1 MKNCKKLLALLLSL
15 TLAAALVAGF
25 GPTALADYDAVEQAQ
40 HSVVRVFS
48 ILSMNKYS
56 GEMSL
61 DIGSGFAVG
70 KAGEPVTYIV
80 TNHHVVSGNM
90 SEVYVTTTD
99 IEGGIRARVVDY
111 NEEIDY
117 AILKLE
123 RSLTDREPITLLSP
137 RQIHKSQD
145 VYCIGFPGLS
155 DKFTQDNKLSSQI
168 EDMTITKGTVSNPQY
183 DFDGTECV
191 MSDVKANPGNSGG
204 PMVDENGCAVGINT
218 TVIGLDA
225 LNNMT
230 LAVSMDYVMQR
241 LDRLGIEY
249 ISADNLSADEA
260 QPSEDE
266 NSQDDQNGAPEQED
280 GESKEKVSLNMKT
293 LAIAGTALVVV
304 AAVVIIL
311 VLLKKNKRVPVAAET
326 GAAKGSVIPPQNP
339 GRGASGFSGGANAAG
354 RLVVECV
361 RGPILGQRVT
371 GSCIKVGRSIA
382 DCDLAFPGDTHGVSR
397 THCELRAGPNGILL
411 RDLGSSYGTMLSDN
425 RRLPSG
431 GSTVIRSGD
440 VIFLGSEKIAV
451 RVTMLP

>member
-15 TLAAALVAGF
+15 TLAAALLAGF

-40 HSVVRVFS
+40 HSVVRVF
-48 ILSMNKYS
+48 NY
-56 GEMSL
+56 GNPGT
-61 DIGSGFAVG
+61 GSGFAVG
-70 KAGEPVTYIV
+70 KAGEPVTYVV
-80 TNHHVVSGNM
+80 TNCHVVAGGM
-90 SEVYVTTTD
+90 SEIYVTTTD
-99 IEGGIRARVVDY
+99 IDGRIHAQVIDY
-111 NEEIDY
+111 SEDNDY
-117 AILKLE
+117 AILKLD

-137 RQIHKSQD
+137 RQIHKSQEI
-145 VYCIGFPGLS
+145 YCIGFPGLS
-155 DKFTQDNKLSSQI
+155 DIGSQNEKYSSRI
-168 EDMTITKGTVSNPQY
+168 EDMTITKGTVSNPQ
-183 DFDGTECV
+183 FDCEGTECV
-191 MSDVKANPGNSGG
+191 MSDVKINPGNSGG
-204 PMVDENGCAVGINT
+204 PMVDENGYAIGISSW
-218 TVIGLDA
+218 VIGDYDA
-225 LNNMT
+225 PNNMA
-230 LAVSMDYVMQR
+230 LAVSMDYIIQR

-260 QPSEDE
+260 QPSENE
-266 NSQDDQNGAPEQED
+266 NSQDEQDGAPEQED
-280 GESKEKVSLNMKT
+280 GEGKAKVSLNTKT

-326 GAAKGSVIPPQNP
+326 GAAKASVIPPQNP

>member
-1 MKNCKKLLALLLSL
+1 MRNLKKLLALLLSL
-15 TLAAALVAGF
+15 TLAAALLAGL
-25 GPTALADYDAVEQAQ
+25 GPAALAGYDAVEQAQ

-48 ILSMNKYS
+48 ILSVNEFA
-56 GEMSL
+56 GNMSMST
-61 DIGSGFAVG
+61 GSGFAVG

-80 TNHHVVSGNM
+80 TNHHVVADNM

-99 IEGGIRARVVDY
+99 IEGGIHAQVIDY
-111 NEEIDY
+111 NKDVDY

-123 RSLTDREPITLLSP
+123 TPLTDREPIALLSP

-155 DKFTQDNKLSSQI
+155 DTYTQDNKLASRI

-183 DFDGTECV
+183 DFDGTECI

-218 TVIGLDA
+218 TVIGLDE

-230 LAVSMDYVMQR
+230 LAVSMDYIMLR
-241 LDRLGIEY
+241 LDYLGINY
-249 ISADNLSADEA
+249 ISAGNPPADEA
-260 QPSEDE
+260 QPPENGDRQNDQDGALEKEDT
-266 NSQDDQNGAPEQED
+266 G
-280 GESKEKVSLNMKT
+280 KKKVSLNTKT

-311 VLLKKNKRVPVAAET
+311 VLLKKNKRVPVAA
-326 GAAKGSVIPPQNP
+326 GINSAVIPSQNP
-339 GRGASGFSGGANAAG
+339 GRVAGGVNVSSG
-354 RLVVECV
+354 RLLVECV
-361 RGPILGQRVT
+361 QGPIYGQRVA
-371 GSCIKVGRSIA
+371 GNSIKVGRSAA
-382 DCDLAFPGDTHGVSR
+382 DCNLAFPSDTHGVSR
-397 THCELRAGPNGILL
+397 VHCELRAGPDGILV
-411 RDLGSSYGTMLSDN
+411 RDLGSSYGTMLSDK

-431 GSTVIRSGD
+431 GSAVIRSGEM
-440 VIFLGSEKIAV
+440 IYLGSEKIAI